1 MHAKILDLGDAAN
14 RECEAL
20 RAELADVKRAAALRE
35 AGLAEAETA
44 RERLMS
50 ECLQLRSVLRAAA
63 APGAA
68 DASDSGATAAAASQS
83 AALLLWQVQQQAA
96 RLGEGSLS
104 RGVEGA
110 LCCQLAEL
118 LAENAQLHERLLGAA
133 PTPASQPPSRRPSA
147 VSFDATPA
155 SLPPSR
161 RPSAALSPW
170 TSPAAARP
178 GARPLSHSEGD
189 AAEPVAEM
197 MRRRT
202 SSGAKPFG
210 RYGIDADGRP
220 AGLQPLRRD
229 SNGLA
234 PSRLEAI
241 ASAGAMPSPSR
252 NTVT

>member
-1 MHAKILDLGDAAN
+1 
-14 RECEAL
+14 
-20 RAELADVKRAAALRE
+20 
-35 AGLAEAETA
+35 
-44 RERLMS
+44 MS

-161 RPSAALSPW
+161 RPSAAAVLSPW

-178 GARPLSHSEGD
+178 GVRPLSHSEGD

-197 MRRRT
+197 LRRRT

-241 ASAGAMPSPSR
+241 ASAGAMPPLPSPSR